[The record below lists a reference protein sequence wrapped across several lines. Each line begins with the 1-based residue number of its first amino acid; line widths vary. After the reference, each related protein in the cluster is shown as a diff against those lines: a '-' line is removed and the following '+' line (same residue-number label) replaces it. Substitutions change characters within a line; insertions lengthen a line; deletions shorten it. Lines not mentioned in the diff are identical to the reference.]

1 MTGEKADR
9 RVSSITIRG
18 PGIAELA
25 LIADTRDPSEPGS
38 FELVGK
44 TVCSLVSPGTEVSGA
59 FRPGPERPARYP
71 VTPGYAAVFRVD
83 AMGPEVTGFRVGD
96 LVFTQ
101 GGHRS
106 HQCRSQDE
114 VVRLPDGLDPF
125 AAVFARLMAVPM
137 ATLSTTAARP
147 GDLVGVSGLGPVG
160 HLAAVIFAV
169 CGYRVTAWD
178 PRAQRRELLPAS
190 VRTLPSPPD
199 PAPIAQYGS
208 TDGFDLV
215 LECSG
220 NDGAALQCVRQVRSL
235 GEVVL
240 VGTPWTRRTDA
251 TAHELLHEVFHR
263 YAVLRSGWE
272 WQLPASP
279 TPFIG
284 RSTAENIEQAFAWLR
299 AGTVDVARLADR
311 RDPRDAQAVY
321 DELAAGTGDRLT
333 TVFDWDA

>member
-1 MTGEKADR
+1 MT
-9 RVSSITIRG
+9 ITS
-18 PGIAELA
+18 PGTVELLPIPDA
-25 LIADTRDPSEPGS
+25 RDPLTPASLEV
-38 FELVGK
+38 VGR

-71 VTPGYAAVFRVD
+71 VTPGYAAVFRVE
-83 AMGPEVTGFRVGD
+83 AVGSEVPGLAVGD
-96 LVFTQ
+96 LVYTQ

-106 HQCRSQDE
+106 HQRRPADE
-114 VVRLPDGLDPF
+114 VVRLPEGLDPF

-169 CGYRVTAWD
+169 SGYDVTAWD
-178 PRAQRRELLPAS
+178 PRAERRALLPAA
-190 VRTLPSPPD
+190 VRTLPTPPE
-199 PAPIAQYGS
+199 PEPIGQFGTAA
-208 TDGFDLV
+208 GFDLV

-220 NDGAALQCVRQVRSL
+220 NDGAALECVRRVRAL

-279 TPFIG
+279 TPFTG
-284 RSTAENIEQAFAWLR
+284 RSAARNLELAFRWLR
-299 AGTVDVARLADR
+299 SGTVGVQHLADR
-311 RDPRDAQAVY
+311 RAPADAQDVY
-321 DELAAGTGDRLT
+321 DELAAGTAERLT
-333 TVFDWDA
+333 TVFDWGV